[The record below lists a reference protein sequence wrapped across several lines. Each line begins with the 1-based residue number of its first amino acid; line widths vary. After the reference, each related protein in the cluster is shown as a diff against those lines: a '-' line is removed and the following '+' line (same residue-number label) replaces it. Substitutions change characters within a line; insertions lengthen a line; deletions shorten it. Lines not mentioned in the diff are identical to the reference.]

1 MFLNDFEGAFCLV
14 KIPVK
19 PNFEWNFD
27 VPAST
32 DFRPYSLIIEDIDN
46 DSQNELIVGVR
57 MGGRGREV
65 IVASVLG
72 QFDGFASFVIEYNLQ
87 GLTGGSLYSVTTGDL
102 DNDGKKEIY
111 ALIWNFLSIHI
122 IESTGANNYQ
132 LVKSL
137 DTLYKS
143 TGVDYGALDGVIVAD
158 VNGDGINE
166 MYIAGTEP
174 DNTIFIITNVTDVAN
189 LKADDIKILMRLPRQ
204 AGGKLRT
211 MQIFDMDNDGKLSL
225 MIAGETNG
233 QIFDIEYKGSGN
245 PALAENWD
253 VNVAFDL
260 FQHSG
265 FSPTATP
272 TISPRLFYG
281 SPARDMDG
289 DGKNEYIVV
298 NYRTSF
304 PVWADD
310 GYLWMIEWKTATN
323 VDDAIAL
330 HPGNFSLGQNYP
342 NPFNPETRIQYS
354 VASLPDGKAGSQHV
368 TLRVYDILGREIATL
383 VDEVKEVGVYNS
395 TFSTLNSTLSTGTY
409 FYQLRAGNFIETK
422 KMMYI
427 K

>member
-1 MFLNDFEGAFCLV
+1 M
-14 KIPVK
+14 
-19 PNFEWNFD
+19 
-27 VPAST
+27 PAST

-245 PALAENWD
+245 PTLAENWD

-272 TISPRLFYG
+272 TINPRLFYG